1 MLTNSDF
8 VPDSSIHWVLHSQP
22 RFQANSSILEFKLS
36 ASPQLILRQG
46 RCQVCSKFFDVQSGS
61 GTRKVQLYFV
71 NKFIEAFLT
80 PKIPNSHKGQKTLIC
95 EKGHDEI
102 QIVP

>member
-1 MLTNSDF
+1 MRE
-8 VPDSSIHWVLHSQP
+8 HSQP
-22 RFQANSSILEFKLS
+22 RFQATSSILEFKLS

-46 RCQVCSKFFDVQSGS
+46 RCQVCSKVFEVQSGS

>member
-1 MLTNSDF
+1 MRE
-8 VPDSSIHWVLHSQP
+8 HSQP

-46 RCQVCSKFFDVQSGS
+46 RCQVCSTFFENQSGS
-61 GTRKVQLYFV
+61 DTRKVQLYFNDKLIV
-71 NKFIEAFLT
+71 AFLT
-80 PKIPNSHKGQKTLIC
+80 PKIPNSHKGQKNLIC
-95 EKGHDEI
+95 EKGHDAI